1 MAQLIKLQDY
11 VSRYEADVYR
21 YPAQYVRLKKQQWD
35 KLYVAWQN
43 NQESPFEWE
52 NETEEVFDEE
62 EERRGWKEKF
72 KSLFKRNAHVDESFE
87 QEEEEDGKNDAL
99 FTFTAHFI
107 TAPETEEDLKHVF
120 LDQLFKFQL
129 KWASSTLTSK
139 SYVDSK
145 YWREEKLRYLL
156 QRFPDTFLVLYDPI
170 FLLKKAP
177 VEMDVILLTPTEVW
191 CISFLEAEDNAAFIG
206 SNDNF
211 WTKMFIEQEKRIL
224 NPLLSVNRMANI
236 IQQLFHVHDISLPVQ
251 KAIISRNGYIDH
263 PSMPLDLHILDKRSY
278 RQWFE
283 RQRKSSSPLKRVQLQ
298 AAQIFLEYCQT
309 TSFKRLEWEEQDTSH
324 LIDDEK
330 EA

>member
-52 NETEEVFDEE
+52 NETEEVFDQE

-72 KSLFKRNAHVDESFE
+72 KSLFKRNAEIDEPFE
-87 QEEEEDGKNDAL
+87 LEEEKQEKDDTL

-120 LDQLFKFQL
+120 LDQLYKFQL

-139 SYVDSK
+139 SYIDSK

-156 QRFPDTFLVLYDPI
+156 QRFPDTFLVLYEPI

-236 IQQLFHVHDISLPVQ
+236 IQQLFHVHDISMPVR

-278 RQWFE
+278 RQWFD

-309 TSFKRLEWEEQDTSH
+309 TSFKRLEWEEQDASD